1 MLRRQLSKSV
11 IVAATAC
18 LLSACMTAGH
28 DFDWKDVQRVRPG
41 MTTDEV
47 TAILGPPLS
56 ATMTK
61 DGMVYQWSYGKVG
74 LTGVSALKNV
84 TLVFDENGRLKTLGT
99 QGTDAETTQ
108 RLSATPAAAVP

>member
-1 MLRRQLSKSV
+1 MLRRQLPKSV
-11 IVAATAC
+11 TAIAAAC

-56 ATMTK
+56 ATLTS

-74 LTGVSALKNV
+74 MTGVSALKNV
-84 TLVFDENGRLKTLGT
+84 TLVFDENGRLKTMGT
-99 QGTDAETTQ
+99 QGTDVGTAQ
-108 RLSATPAAAVP
+108 HPSATPAVAP